1 MTHFRRPMTMRLPG
15 KSNRLGSVLLTGTG
29 VLAGAVLAARLKKPS
44 SQSISG
50 KVVLITG
57 GSRGLGLALA
67 QEFGKAGA
75 RLVLAARDIV
85 ELQSARTLLRARGA
99 AAEND
104 VLLAPCDLTDPANIL
119 QLISDATAAFGRIDI
134 LINNAGLIH
143 VGPVQNQP
151 IEAFRESMETG
162 YFAMV
167 QTSLAVLPQM
177 LQRKAGSIVNIASIG
192 GKVGV
197 PHLAPYSGTKFAAVG
212 FSETLHSELRSKGV
226 RVTTVCPG
234 LMRTGSFPNA
244 IVVGDLE
251 KEYRWFSIASATPG
265 LSHSA
270 EGAAR
275 KILRAV
281 STGRSEITIGADAW
295 LAARF
300 AGIAP
305 ETTQFLAHLAQSA
318 FLPESTG
325 GVSIPAEARHIR
337 PPKIVSR
344 LFSDTLSKAN
354 NEPRP

>member
-1 MTHFRRPMTMRLPG
+1 MRLLDN
-15 KSNRLGSVLLTGTG
+15 SNRLGPALLTGTG
-29 VLAGAVLAARLKKPS
+29 VFIGAALAARLKQPS
-44 SQSISG
+44 ASWVRE

-57 GSRGLGLALA
+57 GSRGLGLAIA
-67 QEFGKAGA
+67 EQFGRAGA

-85 ELQSARTLLRARGA
+85 ELENAKKLLLTRQAVASEDR
-99 AAEND
+99 
-104 VLLAPCDLTDPANIL
+104 VLLVECDLTDPANIHSM
-119 QLISDATAAFGRIDI
+119 ISSAAAAFGHVDI
-134 LINNAGLIH
+134 LVNNAALIH
-143 VGPVQNQP
+143 VGPVEKQP
-151 IEAFRESMETG
+151 MQAYRDSMETG

-167 QTSLAVLPQM
+167 ETTLAVLPQM
-177 LQRKAGSIVNIASIG
+177 LERKGGSIVNIASIG

-197 PHLAPYSGTKFAAVG
+197 PHLSPYSGTKFAAVG
-212 FSETLHSELRSKGV
+212 FSETLHSELRSKGI

-251 KEYRWFSIASATPG
+251 KEYRWFSISSSTPG

-275 KILRAV
+275 KIFRAV
-281 STGRSEITIGADAW
+281 CAGRAEITIGADAW

-305 ETTQFLAHLAQSA
+305 ETTQFLAHLAQTVL
-318 FLPESTG
+318 LPQSG
-325 GVSIPAEARHIR
+325 GVSTPKEARHI
-337 PPKIVSR
+337 PAPKAVSR
-344 LFSDTLSKAN
+344 FLARNLAEAN